1 MKWRNILLIFR
12 REVLDQL
19 RDRRTLF
26 MVAVLPLLL
35 YPVMG
40 IGMVRMTVL
49 FSEQPRTVVIIG
61 AEHLPALPLVE
72 GRHFAKTWF
81 KSSAEADKLH
91 VVTDVVDPDAKRTP
105 EEDAEQKRLLQQAA
119 QLQELLAKRG
129 QLTDQVAAARDA
141 KQPADVS
148 RLEAALL
155 QLNEPLGTLFSA
167 SNIQVLIVIPP
178 DFPQNL
184 GRLRDELMRR
194 EVAVPNASAANSSVG
209 RPLVVQ
215 NSADEKSVIAHSR
228 VMKVLDEWERALLQE
243 YLRDS
248 GLPEDLPTPV
258 KPTELDL
265 AESDQL
271 SANVWAKLF
280 PALLIIM
287 ALTGAFYPA
296 VDLGAGEK
304 ERGTM
309 ETLLI
314 CPATR
319 TEIVL
324 GKFLTVML
332 FSASTALLNLSSLGF
347 TGKYMASLAGGG
359 ESASRMGDLSLPPL
373 ASLVWVMLLPL
384 ASLFSALCLALDTF
398 AKSSKEGQ
406 YYLTPLLMTTMG
418 LTVFCSSPATEIE
431 PFYSIMPVVGPA
443 LLLKGLLKAA
453 GPSSDIYLYAIPVLV
468 TSIGYSLLA
477 LWWAIEQFGSEEVLF
492 REAERFDVR
501 LWVKHLLRDKEMTPS
516 FTEAGFC
523 FLMILLLQFLSM
535 KSMQNALADVGVG
548 GQPRAVAT
556 VEKEDV
562 PDEPPS
568 KEKLEQLRLA
578 RMNRRGLLSMQL
590 LMIQQIALIATPALM
605 MGLMLTTSLR
615 RTFSL
620 RWPGYGRLMWAVLLP
635 FALHPLTLELQMNLQ
650 WFFPKPPPGL
660 AETMA
665 LMSSKT
671 QPLWLVLL
679 AFAATPAVCE
689 ELAFRGFLLS
699 GFRRSGKVGVA
710 VALSSLAFG
719 IIHMIPQQVFNAALL
734 GVVLGVICV
743 RSRSII
749 PGMAFHFVYNALAI
763 LHGRVGDRVPDT
775 HTWAWLFRHQEGD
788 LRYQPMLLCFA
799 ALTTIGLLHRLT
811 RHPKIADNWDAPAES
826 TEGKSPNQPGI
837 GRSTA
842 IETAVAT

>member
-1 MKWRNILLIFR
+1 MTWRNVFLIFR

-40 IGMVRMTVL
+40 IGMVQMTVM
-49 FSEQPRTVVIIG
+49 FSEQPRTVVILG
-61 AEHLPALPLVE
+61 ANDLPSMPLVE
-72 GRHFAKTWF
+72 GSRFAKTWF
-81 KSSAEADKLH
+81 RIPADADKLR
-91 VVTDVVDPDAKRTP
+91 VVTDFTSPDEKLSK
-105 EEDAEQKRLLQQAA
+105 EEAAELT
-119 QLQELLAKRG
+119 QLVQRATQLREMLG
-129 QLTDQVAAARDA
+129 QRMQLEVKAAAAREA
-141 KQPADVS
+141 KQPAELL
-148 RLEAALL
+148 RLESELRDL
-155 QLNEPLGTLFSA
+155 GEPLGALFS
-167 SNIQVLIVIPP
+167 SSGIQVLIVIPRDFKQNLDRLRTELTRRDATDASVAAF
-178 DFPQNL
+178 DFP
-184 GRLRDELMRR
+184 
-194 EVAVPNASAANSSVG
+194 
-209 RPLVVQ
+209 RPLIVQ

-228 VMKVLDEWERALLQE
+228 VTKVMDEWERSLLKE

-265 AESDQL
+265 AEQDQV

-359 ESASRMGDLSLPPL
+359 GAASRLGDLALPPL
-373 ASLVWVMLLPL
+373 ASLAWVVVMLLPL
-384 ASLFSALCLALDTF
+384 ASLFSALCLALATF

-406 YYLTPLLMTTMG
+406 YYLTPLLMVTMG

-431 PFYSIMPVVGPA
+431 PFYSVMPVMGPA
-443 LLLKGLLKAA
+443 LLLKGLLKAT
-453 GPSSDIYLYAIPVLV
+453 GPSTELYVYAIPVLL

-492 REAERFDVR
+492 REAERFDLR
-501 LWVKHLLRDKEMTPS
+501 LWVKHLLRDKELTPS
-516 FTEAGFC
+516 FSEAGFC
-523 FLMILLLQFLSM
+523 FVLILLLQFLSM
-535 KSMQNALADVGVG
+535 KAMQTAMAGAKDDN
-548 GQPRAVAT
+548 RA
-556 VEKEDV
+556 
-562 PDEPPS
+562 
-568 KEKLEQLRLA
+568 
-578 RMNRRGLLSMQL
+578 LLSMQL

-605 MGLMLTTSLR
+605 MGVMLTTSLR

-635 FALHPLTLELQMNLQ
+635 LALHPLTVELQMSLQ

-660 AETMA
+660 AETME
-665 LMSSKT
+665 LMSSKN

-679 AFAATPAVCE
+679 AFAATPALCE

-699 GFRRSGKVGVA
+699 GFRRSGKVGLA
-710 VALSSLAFG
+710 IALSSLTFG

-734 GVVLGVICV
+734 GVVLGTICV
-743 RSRSII
+743 RSRSLM
-749 PGMAFHFVYNALAI
+749 PCVAFHFVYNTLAV
-763 LHGRVGDRVPDT
+763 LHGRAGDTVPDT
-775 HTWAWLFRHQEGD
+775 GIWAWLFRHQDEA
-788 LRYQPMLLCFA
+788 LRYQPALLCLA
-799 ALTTIGLLHRLT
+799 ALTAIGLLHRLT
-811 RHPKIADNWDAPAES
+811 RHPHIADDEVTPADSAREH
-826 TEGKSPNQPGI
+826 SPGN
-837 GRSTA
+837 SAVATA
-842 IETAVAT
+842 SSVETAVAT

>member
-40 IGMVRMTVL
+40 IGMVQMTVM
-49 FSEQPRTVVIIG
+49 FSEQPRTVVILG
-61 AEHLPALPLVE
+61 ADELPSMPLVD
-72 GRHFAKTWF
+72 GSQFAKTWF
-81 KSSAEADKLH
+81 RIPADADKLR
-91 VVTDVVDPDAKRTP
+91 V
-105 EEDAEQKRLLQQAA
+105 
-119 QLQELLAKRG
+119 
-129 QLTDQVAAARDA
+129 LTDANLPDEKLSKGEIAERTKLIQHATQLREMLGQRMKLEVRAAAAREA
-141 KQPADVS
+141 KQPTEVLK
-148 RLEAALL
+148 LESELRDL
-155 QLNEPLGTLFSA
+155 GEPLGSLFS
-167 SNIQVLIVIPP
+167 SSGIQVLIVIPRDFKQNLDRLRAEIARRGAADASVSAF
-178 DFPQNL
+178 DFP
-184 GRLRDELMRR
+184 
-194 EVAVPNASAANSSVG
+194 
-209 RPLVVQ
+209 RPLIVQ
-215 NSADEKSVIAHSR
+215 NSADEKSVIAHNR
-228 VMKVLDEWERALLQE
+228 VTKVMDEWERSLLRE

-265 AESDQL
+265 AEQGQL

-359 ESASRMGDLSLPPL
+359 GAASRLGDLSLPPL
-373 ASLVWVMLLPL
+373 ASLAWVVVMLIPL
-384 ASLFSALCLALDTF
+384 ASLFSALCLALATF

-406 YYLTPLLMTTMG
+406 YYLTPLLMVTMG
-418 LTVFCSSPATEIE
+418 LTVFCSSPATDIE
-431 PFYSIMPVVGPA
+431 PFYSVMPVMGPA
-443 LLLKGLLKAA
+443 LLLKGLLKAT
-453 GPSSDIYLYAIPVLV
+453 GPSTEIYIYAIPVLL

-492 REAERFDVR
+492 REAERFDLR

-516 FTEAGFC
+516 FAEAGFC
-523 FLMILLLQFLSM
+523 FVMILLLQFLSM
-535 KSMQNALADVGVG
+535 KAMQTAMAGAKADN
-548 GQPRAVAT
+548 RA
-556 VEKEDV
+556 
-562 PDEPPS
+562 
-568 KEKLEQLRLA
+568 
-578 RMNRRGLLSMQL
+578 LLSMQL

-605 MGLMLTTSLR
+605 MGVMLTTSVR

-620 RWPGYGRLMWAVLLP
+620 RWPGYGRLMWAILLP
-635 FALHPLTLELQMNLQ
+635 FALHPLTVELQMSLQ

-660 AETMA
+660 AETME
-665 LMSSKT
+665 LMSSKN

-679 AFAATPAVCE
+679 AFAATPAICE

-699 GFRRSGKVGVA
+699 GFKRSGKVGLA
-710 VALSSLAFG
+710 IALSSLTFG

-734 GVVLGVICV
+734 GVVLGTICV
-743 RSRSII
+743 RARSIL
-749 PGMAFHFVYNALAI
+749 PCVAFHFVYNTLAV
-763 LHGRVGDRVPDT
+763 LHGRLGDTVSDT
-775 HTWAWLFRHQEGD
+775 GIWAWLFRHQEGA
-788 LRYQPMLLCFA
+788 LRYQPALLCLA
-799 ALTTIGLLHRLT
+799 ALAAIGLLHRLT
-811 RHPKIADNWDAPAES
+811 RHPNITDEGDVPPSADLDHSLVDP
-826 TEGKSPNQPGI
+826 TLV
-837 GRSTA
+837 RSTST
-842 IETAVAT
+842 ETAVAT

>member
-1 MKWRNILLIFR
+1 MTWRNVFLIFR

-40 IGMVRMTVL
+40 IGMVQMTVM
-49 FSEQPRTVVIIG
+49 FSEQPRTVVILG
-61 AEHLPALPLVE
+61 ANDLPLMPLVE
-72 GRHFAKTWF
+72 GDRFAKTWF
-81 KSSAEADKLH
+81 RIPADADKLR
-91 VVTDVVDPDAKRTP
+91 VLTDADLSDEKLSK
-105 EEDAEQKRLLQQAA
+105 EEAAERMKLVQNATQLREMLGQRMQLEVQAA
-119 QLQELLAKRG
+119 AGRE
-129 QLTDQVAAARDA
+129 A
-141 KQPADVS
+141 KQPEEVL
-148 RLEAALL
+148 RLEAALRDRG
-155 QLNEPLGTLFSA
+155 EPLGALFS
-167 SNIQVLIVIPP
+167 SSGIQVLIVIPRDFKQNLDRLRTELTRRGAADASVVAF
-178 DFPQNL
+178 DFP
-184 GRLRDELMRR
+184 
-194 EVAVPNASAANSSVG
+194 
-209 RPLVVQ
+209 RPLIVQ
-215 NSADEKSVIAHSR
+215 NSADEKSVIAHNR
-228 VMKVLDEWERALLQE
+228 VTKVMDEWERSLLKE

-265 AESDQL
+265 AEQGQL

-359 ESASRMGDLSLPPL
+359 GAASRMGDLSLPPL
-373 ASLVWVMLLPL
+373 TSLVWVVVMLLPL
-384 ASLFSALCLALDTF
+384 ASLFSALCLALATF

-406 YYLTPLLMTTMG
+406 YYLTPLLMVTMG

-431 PFYSIMPVVGPA
+431 PFYSVMPVMGPA
-443 LLLKGLLKAA
+443 LLLKGLLKAT
-453 GPSSDIYLYAIPVLV
+453 GPSTELYLYAIPVLL

-492 REAERFDVR
+492 REAERFDLR
-501 LWVKHLLRDKEMTPS
+501 LWVKHLLRDKELTPS

-523 FLMILLLQFLSM
+523 FVLILLLQFLSM
-535 KSMQNALADVGVG
+535 KTMQTAMADVSVDS
-548 GQPRAVAT
+548 R
-556 VEKEDV
+556 DV
-562 PDEPPS
+562 VQMELDNPSGEPLS
-568 KEKLEQLRLA
+568 KEKLDKQRQA
-578 RMNRRGLLSMQL
+578 KTDRRSLLMMQL

-605 MGLMLTTSLR
+605 MGVMLTTSLR

-620 RWPGYGRLMWAVLLP
+620 RWPGYERLMCAVLLP
-635 FALHPLTLELQMNLQ
+635 FALHPLTVELQMSLQ

-660 AETMA
+660 AETME
-665 LMSSKT
+665 LMSSKN

-679 AFAATPAVCE
+679 AFAVAPAICE
-689 ELAFRGFLLS
+689 ELTFRGFLLS

-710 VALSSLAFG
+710 ITLSSLSFG

-734 GVVLGVICV
+734 GVVLGTMCV
-743 RSRSII
+743 RSRSLL
-749 PGMAFHFVYNALAI
+749 PCVAFHFVYNTLAV
-763 LHGRVGDRVPDT
+763 LHGRAGDTVPDT
-775 HTWAWLFRHQEGD
+775 NIWALLFRHQQDGA
-788 LRYQPMLLCFA
+788 LRYQPALLCLA
-799 ALTTIGLLHRLT
+799 ALAAIGLLHRLT
-811 RHPKIADNWDAPAES
+811 SHPNIADDWDAPVDSVVEQS
-826 TEGKSPNQPGI
+826 FGDPSVV
-837 GRSTA
+837 TA
-842 IETAVAT
+842 PAVETVAAN

>member
-1 MKWRNILLIFR
+1 MTWRNVFLIFR

-40 IGMVRMTVL
+40 IGMVQMTVL
-49 FSEQPRTVVIIG
+49 FSEQPRTVVILG
-61 AEHLPALPLVE
+61 ADDLPTMPLVE
-72 GRHFAKTWF
+72 GSRFAKTWF
-81 KSSAEADKLH
+81 RIPADSEKLR
-91 VVTDVVDPDAKRTP
+91 VVTDDASPDEKLSK
-105 EEDAEQKRLLQQAA
+105 E
-119 QLQELLAKRG
+119 
-129 QLTDQVAAARDA
+129 AAAERKQLVQRATQLREMLGQRMQLEVNAADAREA
-141 KQPADVS
+141 KQPAEVLK
-148 RLEAALL
+148 LEAALRDL
-155 QLNEPLGTLFSA
+155 GEPLGSLFS
-167 SNIQVLIVIPP
+167 SSGIQVLIVIPR
-178 DFPQNL
+178 DFKQNL
-184 GRLRDELMRR
+184 DRLRTELTRR
-194 EVAVPNASAANSSVG
+194 DASEPPAPAFNFP
-209 RPLVVQ
+209 RPLIVQ
-215 NSADEKSVIAHSR
+215 NSADEKSVIAHNR
-228 VMKVLDEWERALLQE
+228 VTKVMNEWERSLLKE

-265 AESDQL
+265 AEQGQL

-332 FSASTALLNLSSLGF
+332 FSASTAILNLGSLGF

-359 ESASRMGDLSLPPL
+359 GAASRLGDLSLPPL
-373 ASLVWVMLLPL
+373 ASLVWVVVMLLPL
-384 ASLFSALCLALDTF
+384 SSLFSALCLALATF

-406 YYLTPLLMTTMG
+406 YYLTPLLMVTMG

-431 PFYSIMPVVGPA
+431 PFYSVMPVMGPA
-443 LLLKGLLKAA
+443 LLLKGLLKST
-453 GPSSDIYLYAIPVLV
+453 GPSTEIYLYAIPVLL

-492 REAERFDVR
+492 REAERFDLR
-501 LWVKHLLRDKEMTPS
+501 LWVKHLLRDKEPTPS

-523 FLMILLLQFLSM
+523 FVLILLVQFLSM
-535 KSMQNALADVGVG
+535 KTMQTAMMGATADNRAL
-548 GQPRAVAT
+548 
-556 VEKEDV
+556 
-562 PDEPPS
+562 
-568 KEKLEQLRLA
+568 LA
-578 RMNRRGLLSMQL
+578 MQL
-590 LMIQQIALIATPALM
+590 LMIQQIALVATPALM
-605 MGLMLTTSLR
+605 MGVMLTTSVR

-620 RWPGYGRLMWAVLLP
+620 RWPGYGRLLWAILLP
-635 FALHPLTLELQMNLQ
+635 FALHPLTVELQMSLQ

-660 AETMA
+660 AETME
-665 LMSSKT
+665 LMSSKN

-679 AFAATPAVCE
+679 AFAVTPAICE
-689 ELAFRGFLLS
+689 ELVFRGFLLS

-710 VALSSLAFG
+710 IALSSLTFG

-734 GVVLGVICV
+734 GVALATICV
-743 RSRSII
+743 RSRSLL
-749 PGMAFHFVYNALAI
+749 PGVVFHFIYNALAV
-763 LHGRVGDRVPDT
+763 LHGRAGDTVPDT
-775 HTWAWLFRHQEGD
+775 NVWAWLFRHQDGA
-788 LRYQPMLLCFA
+788 LRYQPALLCLA
-799 ALTTIGLLHRLT
+799 ALAAIGLLHRLT
-811 RHPKIADNWDAPAES
+811 RHPNIADDLDTTADPAREHAPGNSAAVVTAPAVE
-826 TEGKSPNQPGI
+826 P
-837 GRSTA
+837 
-842 IETAVAT
+842 AVAT

>member
-1 MKWRNILLIFR
+1 MTWRNVFLIFR

-40 IGMVRMTVL
+40 IGMVQMTVM
-49 FSEQPRTVVIIG
+49 FSEQPRTVVILG
-61 AEHLPALPLVE
+61 ADDLPAMPLVE
-72 GRHFAKTWF
+72 GTRFAKTWF
-81 KSSAEADKLH
+81 RIPADSEKLR
-91 VVTDVVDPDAKRTP
+91 VVTDATLPNDTLPANEDFQEKKTDQRATHSPVEKLSK
-105 EEDAEQKRLLQQAA
+105 EEAAEQT
-119 QLQELLAKRG
+119 QLVQRATQLREMLG
-129 QLTDQVAAARDA
+129 QRMQLEVAAAAAREA
-141 KQPADVS
+141 KQPAEVL
-148 RLEAALL
+148 RLESELREFG
-155 QLNEPLGTLFSA
+155 EPLGALFS
-167 SNIQVLIVIPP
+167 SSGIQVLIVIPRDFKQNLDRLRSELARRGAADAAGAAF
-178 DFPQNL
+178 DFP
-184 GRLRDELMRR
+184 
-194 EVAVPNASAANSSVG
+194 
-209 RPLVVQ
+209 RPLIVQ
-215 NSADEKSVIAHSR
+215 NSADEKSVIAHNR
-228 VMKVLDEWERALLQE
+228 VTKVMDEWERSLLKE

-265 AESDQL
+265 AEQGQL

-359 ESASRMGDLSLPPL
+359 GAASRMGDLSLPPL
-373 ASLVWVMLLPL
+373 ASLVWVVVMLLPL
-384 ASLFSALCLALDTF
+384 ASLFSALCLALATF

-406 YYLTPLLMTTMG
+406 YYLTPLLMVTMG

-431 PFYSIMPVVGPA
+431 PFYSVMPVMGPA
-443 LLLKGLLKAA
+443 LLLKGLLKAT
-453 GPSSDIYLYAIPVLV
+453 GPSTEIYVYAIPVLV

-492 REAERFDVR
+492 REAERFDLR

-516 FTEAGFC
+516 FAEAGFC
-523 FLMILLLQFLSM
+523 FVLILLLQFLSM
-535 KSMQNALADVGVG
+535 KAMQTAMAGARADN
-548 GQPRAVAT
+548 RA
-556 VEKEDV
+556 
-562 PDEPPS
+562 
-568 KEKLEQLRLA
+568 
-578 RMNRRGLLSMQL
+578 LLSMQL

-605 MGLMLTTSLR
+605 MGVMLTTSLR

-620 RWPGYGRLMWAVLLP
+620 RWPGYGRLMCAVLLP
-635 FALHPLTLELQMNLQ
+635 FALHPLTVELQMSLQ

-660 AETMA
+660 AETME
-665 LMSSKT
+665 LMSSKK
-671 QPLWLVLL
+671 QDLWLVLL
-679 AFAATPAVCE
+679 AFAATPAICE

-710 VALSSLAFG
+710 IVLSSLTFG

-734 GVVLGVICV
+734 GVVLGTICV
-743 RSRSII
+743 RSRSIL
-749 PGMAFHFVYNALAI
+749 PCVAFHFVYNTLAV
-763 LHGRVGDRVPDT
+763 LHGRAGDTVPDT
-775 HTWAWLFRHQEGD
+775 KIWAWLFRHQDEA
-788 LRYQPMLLCFA
+788 LRYQPALLCLA
-799 ALTTIGLLHRLT
+799 ALAAIGLLHRLT
-811 RHPKIADNWDAPAES
+811 RHPNITEDMDTPSES
-826 TEGKSPNQPGI
+826 IREHLPGD
-837 GRSTA
+837 SA
-842 IETAVAT
+842 ITPTSAVETAVAS